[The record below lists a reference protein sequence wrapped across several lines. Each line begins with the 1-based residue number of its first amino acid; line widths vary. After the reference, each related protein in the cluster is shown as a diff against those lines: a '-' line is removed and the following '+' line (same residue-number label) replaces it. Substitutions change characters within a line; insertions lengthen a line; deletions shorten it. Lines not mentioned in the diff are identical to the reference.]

1 MPAAIMSAV
10 QFIFR
15 GEACWRGG
23 EEFREG
29 FNLSAQI

>member
-29 FNLSAQI
+29 FNLSAWI